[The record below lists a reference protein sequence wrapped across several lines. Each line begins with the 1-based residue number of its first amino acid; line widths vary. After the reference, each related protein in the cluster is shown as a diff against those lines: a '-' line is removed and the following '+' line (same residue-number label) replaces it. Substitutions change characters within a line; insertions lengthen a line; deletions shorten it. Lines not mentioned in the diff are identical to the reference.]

1 MKILCSAIYVDDGR
15 VYEHQPKNIKSGFVV
30 CGRRHHNCIATL
42 SLIFKDIELLIPY
55 KQQGKVVQGF
65 LTDTDI
71 FLDRKESYKVA
82 KTAKQ
87 IIHDELISNTL
98 TSEDLW

>member
-1 MKILCSAIYVDDGR
+1 MKILCSAIYVDDDR
-15 VYEHQPKNIKSGFVV
+15 TYVHQPKNIKSGFVV
-30 CGRRHHNCIATL
+30 CGRRHHNCITTL
-42 SLIFKDIELLIPY
+42 TLIFEEMELLIPY

-71 FLDRKESYKVA
+71 FLNRKESYKVV

-87 IIHDELISNTL
+87 INDKLLSSTL